1 MEIKREQKSR
11 STMKVSILGMKK
23 NPKAARCVKNKDD
36 NTIKSGH
43 NINLV
48 DQSCSIIS
56 KIWK

>member
-1 MEIKREQKSR
+1 
-11 STMKVSILGMKK
+11 MKVSILGMKK
-23 NPKAARCVKNKDD
+23 NPKVARCVQNKND